1 MKPRAIVIEDDD
13 ACRALVTQL
22 LEQKGYEVLSFSDPT
37 VCPVYSDPEA
47 PCPHEDACGDFLLT
61 DNQMPNM
68 TGLDFVESQCR
79 RGCKGMVRNKAV
91 LSGTWRPEELEKAEQ
106 LGCKVFRKPFNIK
119 AISEWLD
126 EQLKTIPPDRKL
138 VVFDQA

>member
-1 MKPRAIVIEDDD
+1 MKPRAIVIEDDN
-13 ACRALVTQL
+13 ASRALVTML

-37 VCPVYSDPEA
+37 ACPVYTDPET

-79 RGCKGMVRNKAV
+79 RGCKGMVSNKAIF
-91 LSGTWRPEELEKAEQ
+91 SGTWNAGELGKAEE
-106 LGCKVFRKPFNIK
+106 LGCKVFRKPYDLK
-119 AISEWLD
+119 EVSDWLD
-126 EQLKTIPPDRKL
+126 EQLKTVPPDRKL
-138 VVFDQA
+138 VVFDQS